1 MTKPSNPPLICHFTP
16 LDTWFFRESRPHG
29 SIGSSELGSV
39 FPPPVRTLLG
49 ALRTLIGDTW
59 HQREGTNWRQL
70 EQLPALQAII
80 GYGDDLGSLRVTGP
94 FVTFHGQRLYPAP
107 ANLMVKDGHYFLL
120 DLGKDPVR
128 CDLGKVHLPCFP
140 TQVEGLKELAGSK
153 PADKRWLT
161 HAGLQAVLNGQP
173 PKTGDVVESKK
184 LFREEPR
191 LGIGRDNRRNAVQ
204 EGLLYQTRHLR
215 FADKVGIELELHG
228 LADTS
233 LLPDGHIIRLGG
245 EGRQAALSVQTPA
258 QASLPVGTLPKNART
273 FALYNLTPQ
282 ACSEGL
288 PAGIPAGFTR
298 TKHDRADVWE
308 GELAGLPL
316 RILSVA
322 CGRPIREGG
331 WDMATHQARPV
342 QSLLAPGSV
351 LYAQLQPHATDATH
365 ATATLAQWAQQLAC
379 QLTDA
384 SGRGLFVVG
393 ALPVSTQF
401 PIQG

>member
-1 MTKPSNPPLICHFTP
+1 MTKPSNPPLICRFTP

-59 HQREGTNWRQL
+59 LQRNSKELNGKSWRQL
-70 EQLPALQAII
+70 EELPKLQAII
-80 GYGDDLGSLRVTGP
+80 GYGDNLGSLRVTGP
-94 FVTFHGQRLYPAP
+94 FVTFDGQRLYPAP

-120 DLGKDPVR
+120 DLGKDPVH
-128 CDLGKVHLPCFP
+128 CDLGNVHLPCFP
-140 TQVEGLKELAGSK
+140 AQVEELKKELAGSK
-153 PADKRWLT
+153 PAEKRWLT
-161 HAGLQAVLNGQP
+161 HDGLQAVLNGQP
-173 PKTGDVVESKK
+173 PKTDDVLESKE

-191 LGIGRDNRRNAVQ
+191 LGIGRDNSRNAVQ
-204 EGLLYQTRHLR
+204 EGMLYQTRHLR
-215 FADKVGIELELHG
+215 FAAKVGLELELHG
-228 LADTS
+228 LTDAS

-245 EGRQAALSVQTPA
+245 EGRQAALSVQSQA
-258 QASLPVGTLPKNART
+258 QTSLPVGTLPKNAHT

-282 ACSEGL
+282 ACADGL

-298 TKHDRADVWE
+298 AKHQEADVWE

-351 LYAQLQPHATDATH
+351 LYAQLQPHAT
-365 ATATLAQWAQQLAC
+365 ATLAQWAQQLAC

-393 ALPVSTQF
+393 ALPVSPQF